1 MPTAVNIVSLGQYNW
16 PLVILSIVISIFA
29 SYVALTM
36 TSRVALLRG
45 MARNVWLLI
54 GAFTMGSGIWS
65 MHFTGML
72 ALEMPMQM
80 YYNIPLVILSWL
92 AAMLASGFALFI
104 ASRKTMSIPVLLGSA
119 FIMGSGVMA
128 MHYIGMA
135 AMQMHGAISYDPL
148 FLILSYIV
156 ALIASAAALWLS
168 FYFRANSLISVRSI
182 LERVGSSIVMGFGI
196 SGLHYVGMF
205 ATNITLDPAMNHDME
220 RSYNPT
226 TFAIVI
232 GLFTLVILISAL
244 ISSYFDNRF
253 SRRSAELDSLFQHN
267 LDMVFCFAPDGSIQ
281 SLNPAAQH
289 LLDFFGFKSEEG
301 LGSLR
306 SALEPEEFQRMT
318 DIFRTA
324 LQGKAQRYEIVL
336 TNNQGQQ
343 MVLSSSCIPIVVGRE
358 VIGIYQISKDITERY
373 NNEKN
378 LRQSEERYRTML
390 ADLSTPLIPISQDVM
405 VLPLVGG
412 LDQRRI
418 EQMRNTLLSSLSQ
431 KPAKWL
437 IIDITGVPE
446 IDDEVI
452 PSLFQTTEAVRLLGS
467 RVIVSG
473 FRAQTAISLVSMG
486 INTQGLQTKAT
497 LQDGITYAMQNL

>member
-16 PLVILSIVISIFA
+16 PLVILSIVISMFA

-36 TSRVALLRG
+36 ASRVALLRG
-45 MARNVWLLI
+45 VARSVWLVI
-54 GAFTMGSGIWS
+54 GTFAMGSGIWS

-72 ALEMPMQM
+72 ALEMPMAM
-80 YYNIPLVILSWL
+80 SYNIPLVIISWI
-92 AAMLASGFALFI
+92 AALLASGFALYI
-104 ASRKTMSIPVLLGSA
+104 ASRKSLSTPVLLGSA
-119 FIMGSGVMA
+119 FVMGSGVMA

-135 AMQMHGAISYDPL
+135 AMRMHGTISYDL
-148 FLILSYIV
+148 WYVILSYIV
-156 ALIASAAALWLS
+156 ALVASAAALWLS
-168 FYFRANSLISVRSI
+168 FHLRATSIVSVRTI
-182 LERVGSSIVMGFGI
+182 IERIGSSIVMGLGV
-196 SGLHYVGMF
+196 SGLHYVGMY
-205 ATNITLDPAMNHDME
+205 ATNVTVDPTMNHDMPS
-220 RSYNPT
+220 SYNPT
-226 TFAIVI
+226 IFAIVI
-232 GLFTLVILISAL
+232 GLFTLVILIAAL
-244 ISSYFDNRF
+244 LSSYLDSRF
-253 SRRSAELDSLFQHN
+253 SRRSAELDSLFHNN
-267 LDMVFCFAPDGSIQ
+267 LDMVFNFTPDGSIQ
-281 SLNPAAQH
+281 SMNPSAKQ
-289 LLDFFGFKSEEG
+289 LLEFFQLKPEDG
-301 LGSLR
+301 LASLQ
-306 SALEPEEFQRMT
+306 SALEPEEYQRMRK
-318 DIFRTA
+318 IFRSA
-324 LQGKAQRYEIVL
+324 LQGQPQRYEIVL
-336 TNNQGQQ
+336 TNGQGKR
-343 MVLSSSCIPIVVGRE
+343 MVLSSSCIPIIVGHE
-358 VIGIYQISKDITERY
+358 IIGIYQISKDITERY
-373 NNEKN
+373 NNEKD

-390 ADLSTPLIPISQDVM
+390 ADLSTPLIPISQEVM

-418 EQMRNTLLSSLSQ
+418 EQMRSTLLQSLSQ